1 MTRKVGASI
10 ERYLE
15 GIYRLQEKNGIATTS
30 EIIKLLNVVPGTITN
45 TMKRLKREGLTYK
58 TNSGKR
64 E

>member
-1 MTRKVGASI
+1 MTRKVSASI

>member
-1 MTRKVGASI
+1 MTRKVSASI

-45 TMKRLKREGLTYK
+45 TMKRLKREGLVYK